1 MVQVKTL
8 SKRLEEYI
16 EKNIINEAKPSE
28 VSPLKAK
35 APLQSTSSLPLRK
48 KKYRKLNPAKVGE
61 LVLIP
66 ACQFEDPNPETLINE
81 YLVTKIMD
89 KALAFTLQ
97 KKSRFSFAPKLDF
110 ETQVAEE
117 RKIKAIIG
125 NKLLNFWYFIE
136 YAFKMYEWSEY

>member
-1 MVQVKTL
+1 M
-8 SKRLEEYI
+8 I
-16 EKNIINEAKPSE
+16 
-28 VSPLKAK
+28 
-35 APLQSTSSLPLRK
+35 PLQSTSSQPPRK
-48 KKYRKLNPAKVGE
+48 KKYRRSNPAKVGE

-125 NKLLNFWYFIE
+125 SKLVNL
-136 YAFKMYEWSEY
+136 